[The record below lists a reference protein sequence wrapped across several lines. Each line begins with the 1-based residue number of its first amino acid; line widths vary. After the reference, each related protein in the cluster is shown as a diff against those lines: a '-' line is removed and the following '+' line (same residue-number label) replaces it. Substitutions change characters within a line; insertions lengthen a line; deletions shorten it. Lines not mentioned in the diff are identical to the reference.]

1 MLGKQTKENSGLPN
15 DFEKNG
21 ERTMGGSA
29 SGRKPDWLSRNT
41 TDDYPRLDV
50 NFLKREGML
59 DTGSFRSVHWSVEET
74 VTGSIN
80 IKAENGRIVLSYRY
94 RRGDGEWED
103 ICQSVTLKTTP
114 CRLGGRRYWF
124 LCPGEGCGRR
134 VGVLYGARYF
144 LCRHCLG
151 AAYASQT
158 EDKIDRLARKACKIR
173 HRLGWPG
180 GVRSPPG
187 YLKPK
192 GMHWRTFSRLCL
204 EHRRLEYLVDLNF
217 IAKYRKKL

>member
-1 MLGKQTKENSGLPN
+1 
-15 DFEKNG
+15 
-21 ERTMGGSA
+21 MGGHG
-29 SGRKPDWLSRNT
+29 SGRKKDWGNRSKME
-41 TDDYPRLDV
+41 DYRRLDV
-50 NFLKREGML
+50 NFLSREGML
-59 DTGSFRSVHWSVEET
+59 VPGSQQ
-74 VTGSIN
+74 SIQWF
-80 IKAENGRIVLSYRY
+80 IDGAVSGQIEIEAEVGRIVLSYRY
-94 RRGDGEWED
+94 RPGAGEWQD
-103 ICQSVTLKTTP
+103 IRWPVQITSTP

-124 LCPGEGCGRR
+124 LCPGEGCSRR

-217 IAKYRKKL
+217 VEKYRKWL